1 MTDQPAPERFLK
13 IHKPCPKTW
22 EELEGGDER
31 RYCAEC
37 SLHVHNAARLT
48 RAEAVRIVQGSTERV
63 CMRLERDA
71 SGNAIF
77 RDTPALGR
85 LARWTLSAAA
95 GLLAACNGAP
105 ADGPQGAGSDA
116 PSAQGPGDAEL
127 GQIPIETMGKISVEL
142 GDVALPPEAAP
153 PPPEPPRL
161 LGEVSIDPG
170 PPSGE
175 RPIDGE

>member
-1 MTDQPAPERFLK
+1 MTDREPAPSPSLR

-31 RYCAEC
+31 RYCSEC
-37 SLHVHNAARLT
+37 SLHVHDASRMTRDAALRL
-48 RAEAVRIVQGSTERV
+48 VRESSERV

-71 SGNAIF
+71 GGNAVF
-77 RDTPALGR
+77 RDTPGLGR

-105 ADGPQGAGSDA
+105 ADGPPGAGSGA
-116 PSAQGPGDAEL
+116 PSAQGPGDVEL
-127 GQIPIETMGKISVEL
+127 GQVPAETMGKISVEL
-142 GDVALPPEAAP
+142 GEVALQPDG

-170 PPSGE
+170 PPGEPPSG
-175 RPIDGE
+175 GE